1 MHRGNCNLTWL
12 IQNYNTCMWYTFCEI
27 SWSKTQ
33 QCSSEDWTS
42 QNLGGDSPFLPPHDL
57 RHCVDVAHGGI
68 SSSTM
73 KLVSATIG
81 SATGSASL
89 MTLVSAMTGSSSP
102 IFSTVKDSLGLRDD
116 EKKLCYLR
124 YFVNN
129 IWDFFSAST
138 VFFHFIAPLKYTI
151 FCQTNVR
158 KCEKIIRMMTEWVL
172 I

>member
-1 MHRGNCNLTWL
+1 MKQDPAVFLRRLNLGGTA
-12 IQNYNTCMWYTFCEI
+12 NTAVTPC
-27 SWSKTQ
+27 
-33 QCSSEDWTS
+33 S

-116 EKKLCYLR
+116 EKKTLLP
-124 YFVNN
+124 
-129 IWDFFSAST
+129 S
-138 VFFHFIAPLKYTI
+138 VFLSILS
-151 FCQTNVR
+151 N
-158 KCEKIIRMMTEWVL
+158 L
-172 I
+172 